1 MQFRGLMLGAALL
14 AALSLGVWYSNK
26 LEKDKEGKPA
36 PDAPPKIVE
45 IVRDNITQVEIAKTG
60 GDTTTI
66 KRGAG
71 NNWELTTPKV
81 LRADQEAANSLA
93 DTFKSLASD
102 RLIEEKAT
110 DLSGFGLAPPRI
122 TVTVTKKDG
131 KTVKLLLGD
140 ETPASGGVFAKV
152 DGDPRLYTL
161 ASFNKTSFDKSY
173 KDLQDRR
180 LITFDSDKLT
190 RLELASKGASLEFG
204 KNNHGDWQILKPQP
218 MRADGGNVE
227 ELIRKLKDAKMD
239 AAVAEADV
247 AKAAKEFAGAAPA
260 AVAKVTDSSGTQTI
274 EIRKAKDNTYYA
286 KGSAL
291 DGFHK
296 VPADLGDGVSKSLA
310 DFRQKKI
317 FDFGWTD
324 PTKVEVK
331 DGGATRS
338 LTKDGGKWKE
348 GAVEMDAIS
357 VQALIDK
364 LRDLAAAQFPPAGAS
379 TPFLEATVVAGEG
392 KKSEKVLISKTGDK
406 YFAVREN
413 EPAVYEVSK
422 QAVEEIQ
429 KAAKDVKAP
438 VAAPKPDATKK
449 K

>member
-66 KRGAG
+66 KRGAS

-274 EIRKAKDNTYYA
+274 EIRKAKDHTYYA

-291 DGFHK
+291 DGFH
-296 VPADLGDGVSKSLA
+296 
-310 DFRQKKI
+310 
-317 FDFGWTD
+317 
-324 PTKVEVK
+324 
-331 DGGATRS
+331 
-338 LTKDGGKWKE
+338 
-348 GAVEMDAIS
+348 
-357 VQALIDK
+357 
-364 LRDLAAAQFPPAGAS
+364 
-379 TPFLEATVVAGEG
+379 
-392 KKSEKVLISKTGDK
+392 
-406 YFAVREN
+406 N
-413 EPAVYEVSK
+413 
-422 QAVEEIQ
+422 
-429 KAAKDVKAP
+429 
-438 VAAPKPDATKK
+438 
-449 K
+449 